1 MRPTPDAGIGKNA
14 TLNFSQFG
22 EALLKIFAPRRHC
35 QRGPTLVAPCVWGHR
50 SENAGLAQLV
60 EQLICNQ

>member
-1 MRPTPDAGIGKNA
+1 MTDAA
-14 TLNFSQFG
+14 SARTRHLLNFSQFG
-22 EALLKIFAPRRHC
+22 EALLKIFGHRRHC
-35 QRGPTLVAPCVWGHR
+35 QRGRTLLAPCFWGHR